1 MRKSRLLFLF
11 VFAAVAVACK
21 PAGHAAPFEVLDDQ
35 ASALR
40 DQFNADAGKVRVVM
54 LVAPS

>member
-1 MRKSRLLFLF
+1 MRKPRLLFLF
-11 VFAAVAVACK
+11 LLAAVAFACK
-21 PAGHAAPFEVLDDQ
+21 PAGPAAPFEVLDDR